1 MKGVKEDGKDIESV
15 IGRVESSLARG
26 ELDIAVEEAANL
38 KGWSRKLAN
47 DWLLKAERDLKL
59 SSYLV

>member
-38 KGWSRKLAN
+38 KGWSRMIG
-47 DWLLKAERDLKL
+47 LLKAERDLKL
-59 SSYLV
+59 SSTWFN